1 MPASLIQSLIPH
13 LPRFAE
19 EDGDFYSIHRDELID
34 ALCQQHE
41 LDRSVSENT
50 VILIETLLNTLAVLD
65 VDYLKRGEWC
75 FVSFPAQ
82 LMALS
87 VLTAISDHNSRLF
100 APNFWNTQGI
110 SNDKK
115 DQQRDVLRTLETA
128 RVKHHTGQA
137 HPIRYCY
144 VAWSII
150 KLDHQVIFY
159 QREDTQKRYDK
170 SAGDY
175 GLIGGRANQNDVL
188 NADKVAVLKALQS
201 PHSALI
207 KDALPETL
215 KRELREEAGLLFD
228 THYTFRPWR
237 SLKPYQQV
245 QGTAPNHAFT
255 EYYLDIFQIELTLE
269 GYLYLLEKTKADE
282 RLEWFS
288 LDEMAKG
295 ETSDGKMAY
304 IKALFDDFGNDRT
317 ALKTAL
323 QELPDSFKSTYL
335 CQLPKYGLTLPIDH
349 YKPLIAGV
357 LGKEKPLDL
366 NLSEYQLKLL
376 LALAAHLR
384 GFEFEALAQTIKLHP
399 LGWLEVK
406 HDPDLQRELIQLVT
420 LLKNA
425 DVDFSIEAIR
435 DTFFL
440 LSITPEIVQFDE
452 SLFSFTVKQSDL
464 DSVATKIPVSIH
476 RDAFET
482 TIGWV
487 KRKTEVFKLTL
498 EFVSR
503 LRELAEKDWNAENE
517 YAVRIEDAY
526 KKGLHKEPKFCA
538 LGLRSLIRREDGMIK
553 IAVSF
558 QITKT
563 VGN

>member
-1 MPASLIQSLIPH
+1 MPVSFIQSLIPH

-19 EDGDFYSIHRDELID
+19 EDGDFYSIHRNELID
-34 ALCQQHE
+34 TLCQQHE
-41 LDRSVSENT
+41 LDRSLSENT
-50 VILIETLLNTLAVLD
+50 VTLIESLLNTLAVLEAEH
-65 VDYLKRGEWC
+65 LKRNEWC

-87 VLTAISDHNSRLF
+87 VLTALSDNNSRLF

-115 DQQRDVLRTLETA
+115 DQQRDVLRALETA
-128 RVKHHTGQA
+128 RVKHHNQDQA
-137 HPIRYCY
+137 QPIRYCY

-150 KLDHQVIFY
+150 KLDHQVLFY
-159 QREDTQKRYDK
+159 QREDTQKRFDK

-175 GLIGGRANQNDVL
+175 GLIGGRANQNDL
-188 NADKVAVLKALQS
+188 LSADKVEVLNALQS
-201 PHSALI
+201 PHSTLI

-215 KRELREEAGLLFD
+215 KRELREEAGLLFE
-228 THYTFRPWR
+228 THYTFKPWR

-269 GYLYLLEKTKADE
+269 GYLYLLEKTKGDE
-282 RLEWFS
+282 RLVWFS

-304 IKALFDDFGNDRT
+304 IKALFDDFDNDRA

-323 QELPDSFKSTYL
+323 QQLPDSFKSTYL

-349 YKPLIAGV
+349 HKPLIAGV

-366 NLSEYQLKLL
+366 NLSEYQLKLF

-384 GFEFEALAQTIKLHP
+384 GFEFEALPQTIKLHP
-399 LGWLEVK
+399 MGWLEIK
-406 HDPDLQRELIQLVT
+406 HDPGLQRELIQLVT
-420 LLKNA
+420 LLKQA
-425 DVDFSIEAIR
+425 TVDFSIENVR
-435 DTFFL
+435 DTFFR
-440 LSITPEIVQFDE
+440 LSITPEIVNFDE
-452 SLFSFTVKQSDL
+452 SLFSFVVKPSDL
-464 DSVATKIPVSIH
+464 DSIETKIPVSIH

-482 TIGWV
+482 AIGWV

-553 IAVSF
+553 VVVEVLS
-558 QITKT
+558 
-563 VGN
+563 

>member
-1 MPASLIQSLIPH
+1 MSTLLIQSLISH

-19 EDGDFYSIHRDELID
+19 EDGDFYSIHRNELID
-34 ALCQQHE
+34 TLCQQHE
-41 LDRSVSENT
+41 LDRSLSENT
-50 VILIETLLNTLAVLD
+50 VTLIESLLNTLAVLEAEH
-65 VDYLKRGEWC
+65 LKRNEWC

-87 VLTAISDHNSRLF
+87 VLTALSDNNSRLF

-115 DQQRDVLRTLETA
+115 DQQRDVLRALETA
-128 RVKHHTGQA
+128 RVKHHNQGQA
-137 HPIRYCY
+137 QPIRYCY

-150 KLDHQVIFY
+150 KLDHQVLFY
-159 QREDTQKRYDK
+159 QREDTQKRFDK

-188 NADKVAVLKALQS
+188 NADKVTELNALQS

-215 KRELREEAGLLFD
+215 KRELREEAGLLFE
-228 THYTFRPWR
+228 THYTFKPWR

-269 GYLYLLEKTKADE
+269 GYLYLLEKTKGDE
-282 RLEWFS
+282 RLVWFS

-295 ETSDGKMAY
+295 ETSDSKMAY
-304 IKALFDDFGNDRT
+304 IKALFDDFDNDRT

-323 QELPDSFKSTYL
+323 QQLPDSFKSAYL
-335 CQLPKYGLTLPIDH
+335 CQLPKYGLTIPIDH
-349 YKPLIAGV
+349 HKPLIAGV

-366 NLSEYQLKLL
+366 NLSDYQLKLL
-376 LALAAHLR
+376 LAIAAHLR

-399 LGWLEVK
+399 MGWLEVK
-406 HDPDLQRELIQLVT
+406 NDPGLQRELIQLAT
-420 LLKNA
+420 LLKQA
-425 DVDFSIEAIR
+425 TVDFSIENVR
-435 DTFFL
+435 DSFFR
-440 LSITPEIVQFDE
+440 LSITPEIVNFDE
-452 SLFSFTVKQSDL
+452 SLFSFVVKPSDL
-464 DSVATKIPVSIH
+464 DSIETKIPVSIH

-482 TIGWV
+482 AIGWV

-553 IAVSF
+553 VVVEFLS
-558 QITKT
+558 
-563 VGN
+563 

>member
-1 MPASLIQSLIPH
+1 MSTLLIQSLIPH

-19 EDGDFYSIHRDELID
+19 EDGDFFSIHRDELID
-34 ALCQQHE
+34 NLCQQHE
-41 LDRSVSENT
+41 LDLSFSENT
-50 VILIETLLNTLAVLD
+50 VVLIEALLNTIAVLD

-87 VLTAISDHNSRLF
+87 VLTALSDNDSQLF

-128 RVKHHTGQA
+128 RVKHHTCQA
-137 HPIRYCY
+137 QPIRYCY

-150 KLDHQVIFY
+150 KLDHQVLFY

-215 KRELREEAGLLFD
+215 KRELQEEAGLLFD
-228 THYTFRPWR
+228 THYTFKPWR
-237 SLKPYQQV
+237 TLKPYQQV

-255 EYYLDIFQIELTLE
+255 EYYLDIFQVELTLE
-269 GYLYLLEKTKADE
+269 GYLYLLEKTKGDE
-282 RLEWFS
+282 RLVWFS
-288 LDEMAKG
+288 LDEIAKG
-295 ETSDGKMAY
+295 ETADGKIAY
-304 IKALFDDFGNDRT
+304 IKALFDDFDNDRT

-323 QELPDSFKSTYL
+323 QQLPDSFKSAYL
-335 CQLPKYGLTLPIDH
+335 CQLPKYGLTLPVDH
-349 YKPLIAGV
+349 HKPLIAGV
-357 LGKEKPLDL
+357 LGKEKPL
-366 NLSEYQLKLL
+366 NLELSDYQLKLF
-376 LALAAHLR
+376 LALVAHLR
-384 GFEFEALAQTIKLHP
+384 GFEFDVLPQTIKLHL

-406 HDPDLQRELIQLVT
+406 NDPGLQRELIQLAA
-420 LLKNA
+420 LLKQA
-425 DVDFSIEAIR
+425 TVDFGIENIR
-435 DTFFL
+435 DTFFR
-440 LSITPEIVQFDE
+440 LSIIPEIVHIDE

-464 DSVATKIPVSIH
+464 DSIETKIPVRIH
-476 RDAFET
+476 RDTFET
-482 TIGWV
+482 AIGWV
-487 KRKTEVFKLTL
+487 KSKTEAFKLTL

-503 LRELAEKDWNAENE
+503 LRELAEKDWNADNE

-526 KKGLHKEPKFCA
+526 KKGLHKEPNFCA

-553 IAVSF
+553 VVVSYDR
-558 QITKT
+558 
-563 VGN
+563 V

>member
-1 MPASLIQSLIPH
+1 MSASFIQSLLPH

-41 LDRSVSENT
+41 LDRSLSENT
-50 VILIETLLNTLAVLD
+50 IILIESLLNTLAVLD
-65 VDYLKRGEWC
+65 AEHLKRSEWC

-87 VLTAISDHNSRLF
+87 VLTALSDHNSQLF

-115 DQQRDVLRTLETA
+115 EQQRDVLRALETA
-128 RVKHHTGQA
+128 RVKHHAGQA
-137 HPIRYCY
+137 QPIRSCY

-150 KLDHQVIFY
+150 KLDHQVLFY

-215 KRELREEAGLLFD
+215 KRELREEAGLLFE
-228 THYTFRPWR
+228 THYTFKPWR

-269 GYLYLLEKTKADE
+269 GYLYLLEKTKGDE
-282 RLEWFS
+282 RLVWFS
-288 LDEMAKG
+288 LDEIAKG
-295 ETSDGKMAY
+295 ETSDGKIAY
-304 IKALFDDFGNDRT
+304 IKALFDDFDNDT
-317 ALKTAL
+317 KALKTAL
-323 QELPDSFKSTYL
+323 QQLPDSFKSAYL

-349 YKPLIAGV
+349 HKPLIAGV

-366 NLSEYQLKLL
+366 ELSDYQLKLL

-384 GFEFEALAQTIKLHP
+384 CFKFEKLPQTIKLHP
-399 LGWLEVK
+399 FGWLEVK
-406 HDPDLQRELIQLVT
+406 QDLDLQKELIQLAT
-420 LLKNA
+420 LLKKI
-425 DVDFSIEAIR
+425 DVDFSIENVR
-435 DTFFL
+435 DTFFR
-440 LSITPEIVQFDE
+440 LSISPEIVHFDE
-452 SLFSFTVKQSDL
+452 GLFSFTVKQSDL
-464 DSVATKIPVSIH
+464 DRVETKIPVKIH
-476 RDAFET
+476 RNTFET
-482 TIGWV
+482 AIGWV
-487 KRKTEVFKLTL
+487 EDKIEEFKLTL
-498 EFVSR
+498 ELVSR
-503 LRELAEKDWNAENE
+503 LKELVRQEWNAENE
-517 YAVRIEDAY
+517 YAIRIEDAY

-553 IAVSF
+553 VMVSF
-558 QITKT
+558 KLTKT
-563 VGN
+563 VGD

>member
-1 MPASLIQSLIPH
+1 MSTLLIQSLISH

-19 EDGDFYSIHRDELID
+19 EDGDFYSIHRNELID
-34 ALCQQHE
+34 TLCQQHE
-41 LDRSVSENT
+41 LDRSLSENT
-50 VILIETLLNTLAVLD
+50 VTLIESLLNTLAVLEAEH
-65 VDYLKRGEWC
+65 LKRNEWC

-87 VLTAISDHNSRLF
+87 VLTALSDNNSRLF

-115 DQQRDVLRTLETA
+115 DQQRDVLRALETA
-128 RVKHHTGQA
+128 RVKHHNQGQA
-137 HPIRYCY
+137 QPIRYCY

-150 KLDHQVIFY
+150 KLDHQVLFY
-159 QREDTQKRYDK
+159 QREDTQKRFDK

-188 NADKVAVLKALQS
+188 NADKVTELNALQS

-215 KRELREEAGLLFD
+215 KRELREEAGLLFE
-228 THYTFRPWR
+228 THYTFKPWR

-269 GYLYLLEKTKADE
+269 GYLYLLEKTKGDE
-282 RLEWFS
+282 RLVWFS

-295 ETSDGKMAY
+295 ETSDSKMAY
-304 IKALFDDFGNDRT
+304 IKALFDDFDNDRT

-323 QELPDSFKSTYL
+323 QQLPDSFKSAYL
-335 CQLPKYGLTLPIDH
+335 CQLPKYGLTIPIDH
-349 YKPLIAGV
+349 HKPLIAGV

-366 NLSEYQLKLL
+366 NLSDYQLKLL
-376 LALAAHLR
+376 LAIAAHLR

-399 LGWLEVK
+399 MGWLEVK
-406 HDPDLQRELIQLVT
+406 NDPGLQRELIQLAT
-420 LLKNA
+420 LLKQA
-425 DVDFSIEAIR
+425 TVDFSIENVR
-435 DTFFL
+435 DSFFR
-440 LSITPEIVQFDE
+440 LSITPEIVNFDE
-452 SLFSFTVKQSDL
+452 SLFSFVVKPSDL
-464 DSVATKIPVSIH
+464 DSIETKIPVSIH

-482 TIGWV
+482 AIGWV

-553 IAVSF
+553 VVVEVLS
-558 QITKT
+558 
-563 VGN
+563 

>member
-19 EDGDFYSIHRDELID
+19 EDGDFYSIHRDELVD
-34 ALCQQHE
+34 TLCQQHK

-50 VILIETLLNTLAVLD
+50 VTLIESLLNTLAVLNAEH
-65 VDYLKRGEWC
+65 LKRNEWC

-87 VLTAISDHNSRLF
+87 DLTALSDNNSRLF

-115 DQQRDVLRTLETA
+115 DQQRDVLRALETA
-128 RVKHHTGQA
+128 RVKHHNQGQA
-137 HPIRYCY
+137 QPIRYCY

-150 KLDHQVIFY
+150 KLDHQVLFY
-159 QREDTQKRYDK
+159 QREDTQKRFDK

-175 GLIGGRANQNDVL
+175 GLMGGRANQNDVL
-188 NADKVAVLKALQS
+188 NADKVAVLKVLQS

-228 THYTFRPWR
+228 THYTFKPWR

-269 GYLYLLEKTKADE
+269 GYLYLLEKTKGDE
-282 RLEWFS
+282 RLVWFS

-295 ETSDGKMAY
+295 ETSDSKMAY
-304 IKALFDDFGNDRT
+304 IKALFDDFDNDRT

-323 QELPDSFKSTYL
+323 QQLPDSFKSAYL
-335 CQLPKYGLTLPIDH
+335 CQLPKYGLTIPIDH
-349 YKPLIAGV
+349 HKPLIAGV

-366 NLSEYQLKLL
+366 NLSDYQLKLL
-376 LALAAHLR
+376 LAIAAHLR

-399 LGWLEVK
+399 LGWLEIK
-406 HDPDLQRELIQLVT
+406 HDPHLQRELIQLAA
-420 LLKNA
+420 LLKKA
-425 DVDFSIEAIR
+425 DADFSIENIR
-435 DTFFL
+435 DTFFR
-440 LSITPEIVQFDE
+440 LSIIPEIVNLDE
-452 SLFSFTVKQSDL
+452 SLFSFVVKPSDL
-464 DSVATKIPVSIH
+464 DSIETKIPVSIR

-482 TIGWV
+482 AIGWV

-553 IAVSF
+553 VVVEVLS
-558 QITKT
+558 
-563 VGN
+563 

>member
-1 MPASLIQSLIPH
+1 MSTSLIQSLIPL

-19 EDGDFYSIHRDELID
+19 EDGDFYSILRDELIETV
-34 ALCQQHE
+34 CQQHE
-41 LDRSVSENT
+41 QDRSLSENT
-50 VILIETLLNTLAVLD
+50 IILIEALLNTLAVLD

-87 VLTAISDHNSRLF
+87 VLTALSDNDSQLF

-115 DQQRDVLRTLETA
+115 DQQRDVLRALETA
-128 RVKHHTGQA
+128 RVKHHNQGQA
-137 HPIRYCY
+137 QPIRYCY

-150 KLDHQVIFY
+150 KLDHQVLFY

-188 NADKVAVLKALQS
+188 NADKVEALKALQS

-228 THYTFRPWR
+228 THYTFKPWR
-237 SLKPYQQV
+237 TLKPYQQV

-255 EYYLDIFQIELTLE
+255 EYYLDIFQVELTLE
-269 GYLYLLEKTKADE
+269 GYLYLLEKTKGDE
-282 RLEWFS
+282 RLVWFS
-288 LDEMAKG
+288 LDEIAKG
-295 ETSDGKMAY
+295 ETADGKIAY
-304 IKALFDDFGNDRT
+304 IKALFDDFDNDRT

-323 QELPDSFKSTYL
+323 QQLPDSFKSAYL

-349 YKPLIAGV
+349 HKPLIAGV
-357 LGKEKPLDL
+357 LGKEKPL
-366 NLSEYQLKLL
+366 NLELSDYQLKLL

-384 GFEFEALAQTIKLHP
+384 GFEFDVLPQTIKLHP

-406 HDPDLQRELIQLVT
+406 NDPSLQRELIQLAA

-425 DVDFSIEAIR
+425 DVDFGIENIR
-435 DTFFL
+435 DSFFR
-440 LSITPEIVQFDE
+440 LSITPEIVHFDE
-452 SLFSFTVKQSDL
+452 SLFSFVVKQSDL
-464 DSVATKIPVSIH
+464 DSIETKIPVSIH
-476 RDAFET
+476 RDVFET
-482 TIGWV
+482 AIGWV
-487 KRKTEVFKLTL
+487 KSKTEAFKLTL

-503 LRELAEKDWNAENE
+503 LRELAEKDWNADNE

-553 IAVSF
+553 VVVEFLS
-558 QITKT
+558 
-563 VGN
+563 

>member
-1 MPASLIQSLIPH
+1 MFASLIQSLIPH

-34 ALCQQHE
+34 ILCQQHE

-50 VILIETLLNTLAVLD
+50 VTLIEALLNTLAVLD

-87 VLTAISDHNSRLF
+87 VLTALSDNDSQLF

-115 DQQRDVLRTLETA
+115 DQQRDVLRALETA

-137 HPIRYCY
+137 QLIRYCY

-150 KLDHQVIFY
+150 KLDHQVLFY
-159 QREDTQKRYDK
+159 QREDTQKRFDK
-170 SAGDY
+170 SAGDF

-188 NADKVAVLKALQS
+188 NADKVAVLNALQS

-228 THYTFRPWR
+228 THYTFKPWR

-269 GYLYLLEKTKADE
+269 GYLYLLEKTKGDE
-282 RLEWFS
+282 RLVWFS
-288 LDEMAKG
+288 LDEIAKG

-304 IKALFDDFGNDRT
+304 IKALFDDFDNDRT

-323 QELPDSFKSTYL
+323 QQLPDSFKSAYL
-335 CQLPKYGLTLPIDH
+335 CQLPKYGLTLPVDH
-349 YKPLIAGV
+349 HKPLIAGV

-366 NLSEYQLKLL
+366 ELSDYQLKLL
-376 LALAAHLR
+376 LALAVHLR
-384 GFEFEALAQTIKLHP
+384 GFEFDALPQTIKLHP
-399 LGWLEVK
+399 LGWLEIK
-406 HDPDLQRELIQLVT
+406 HDPHLQRELIQLAS
-420 LLKNA
+420 LLKQA
-425 DVDFSIEAIR
+425 TVDFTIENVR
-435 DTFFL
+435 DSFFR
-440 LSITPEIVQFDE
+440 LSITPEIVNFDE
-452 SLFSFTVKQSDL
+452 SLFSFTVKRSDL
-464 DSVATKIPVSIH
+464 DSIETKIPVSIH
-476 RDAFET
+476 RDTFET
-482 TIGWV
+482 AIGWV
-487 KRKTEVFKLTL
+487 KSKTEAFKLTL

-503 LRELAEKDWNAENE
+503 LRELAEKDWNADNE

-553 IAVSF
+553 VVVEILS
-558 QITKT
+558 
-563 VGN
+563 

>member
-1 MPASLIQSLIPH
+1 MSTLLIQSLISH

-19 EDGDFYSIHRDELID
+19 EDGDFYSIHRNELID
-34 ALCQQHE
+34 TLCQQHE
-41 LDRSVSENT
+41 LDRSLSENT
-50 VILIETLLNTLAVLD
+50 VTLIESLLNTLAVLEAEH
-65 VDYLKRGEWC
+65 LKRNEWC

-87 VLTAISDHNSRLF
+87 VLTALSDNNSRLF

-115 DQQRDVLRTLETA
+115 DQQRDVLRALETA
-128 RVKHHTGQA
+128 RVKHHNQGQA
-137 HPIRYCY
+137 QPIRYCY

-150 KLDHQVIFY
+150 KLDHQVLFY
-159 QREDTQKRYDK
+159 QREDTQKRFDK

-175 GLIGGRANQNDVL
+175 GLMGGRANQNDVL
-188 NADKVAVLKALQS
+188 NADKVAVLKVLQS

-228 THYTFRPWR
+228 THYTFKPWR

-269 GYLYLLEKTKADE
+269 GYLYLLEKTKGDE
-282 RLEWFS
+282 RLVWFS
-288 LDEMAKG
+288 LDEIAKG
-295 ETSDGKMAY
+295 ETADGKLAY
-304 IKALFDDFGNDRT
+304 IKALFDDFDNDRA

-323 QELPDSFKSTYL
+323 QQLPDSFKSAYL
-335 CQLPKYGLTLPIDH
+335 CQLPKYGLTIPIDH
-349 YKPLIAGV
+349 HKPLIAGV

-366 NLSEYQLKLL
+366 NLSDYQLKLL
-376 LALAAHLR
+376 LAIAAHLR

-399 LGWLEVK
+399 MGWLEIK
-406 HDPDLQRELIQLVT
+406 HDPGLQRELIQLVT
-420 LLKNA
+420 LLKQA
-425 DVDFSIEAIR
+425 TVDFSIENVR
-435 DTFFL
+435 DSFFR
-440 LSITPEIVQFDE
+440 LSITPEIVNFDE
-452 SLFSFTVKQSDL
+452 SLFSFVVKPSDL
-464 DSVATKIPVSIH
+464 DSIETKIPVSIR

-482 TIGWV
+482 AIGWV

-553 IAVSF
+553 VVVEVLS
-558 QITKT
+558 
-563 VGN
+563 

>member
-1 MPASLIQSLIPH
+1 MSTLLIQSLISH

-19 EDGDFYSIHRDELID
+19 EDGDFYSIHRNELID
-34 ALCQQHE
+34 TLCQQHE
-41 LDRSVSENT
+41 LDRSLSENT
-50 VILIETLLNTLAVLD
+50 VTLIESLLNTLAVLEAEH
-65 VDYLKRGEWC
+65 LKRNEWC

-87 VLTAISDHNSRLF
+87 VLTALSDNNSRLF

-115 DQQRDVLRTLETA
+115 DQQRDVLRALETA
-128 RVKHHTGQA
+128 RVKHHNQGQA
-137 HPIRYCY
+137 QPIRYCY

-150 KLDHQVIFY
+150 KLDHQVLFY
-159 QREDTQKRYDK
+159 QREDTQKRFDK

-175 GLIGGRANQNDVL
+175 GLMGGRANQNDVL
-188 NADKVAVLKALQS
+188 NADKVAVLKVLQS

-228 THYTFRPWR
+228 THYTFKPWR

-269 GYLYLLEKTKADE
+269 GYLYLLEKTKGDE
-282 RLEWFS
+282 RLVWFS

-295 ETSDGKMAY
+295 ETSDSKMAY
-304 IKALFDDFGNDRT
+304 IKALFDDFDNDRT

-323 QELPDSFKSTYL
+323 QQLPDSFKSAYL
-335 CQLPKYGLTLPIDH
+335 CQLPKYGLTIPIDH
-349 YKPLIAGV
+349 HKPLIAGV

-366 NLSEYQLKLL
+366 NLSDYQLKLL
-376 LALAAHLR
+376 LAIAAHLR

-399 LGWLEVK
+399 LGWLEIK
-406 HDPDLQRELIQLVT
+406 HDPHLQRELIQLAA
-420 LLKNA
+420 LLKKA
-425 DVDFSIEAIR
+425 DADFSIENIR
-435 DTFFL
+435 DTFFR
-440 LSITPEIVQFDE
+440 LSIIPEIVNLDE
-452 SLFSFTVKQSDL
+452 SLFSFVVKPSDL
-464 DSVATKIPVSIH
+464 DSIETKIPVSIR

-482 TIGWV
+482 AIGWV

-553 IAVSF
+553 VVVEVLS
-558 QITKT
+558 
-563 VGN
+563 

>member
-1 MPASLIQSLIPH
+1 MPVSFIQSLIPH

-19 EDGDFYSIHRDELID
+19 EDGDFYSIHRNELID
-34 ALCQQHE
+34 TLCQQHE
-41 LDRSVSENT
+41 LDRSLSENT
-50 VILIETLLNTLAVLD
+50 VTLIESLLNTLAVLEAEH
-65 VDYLKRGEWC
+65 LKRNEWC

-87 VLTAISDHNSRLF
+87 VLTALSDNNSRLF

-115 DQQRDVLRTLETA
+115 DQQRDVLRALETA
-128 RVKHHTGQA
+128 RVKHHNQDQA
-137 HPIRYCY
+137 QPIRYCY

-150 KLDHQVIFY
+150 KLDHQVLFY
-159 QREDTQKRYDK
+159 QREDTQKRFDK

-175 GLIGGRANQNDVL
+175 GLIGGRANQNDL
-188 NADKVAVLKALQS
+188 LSADKVEVLNALQS
-201 PHSALI
+201 PHSTLI

-215 KRELREEAGLLFD
+215 KRELREEAGLLFE
-228 THYTFRPWR
+228 THYTFKPWR

-269 GYLYLLEKTKADE
+269 GYLYLLEKTKGDE
-282 RLEWFS
+282 RLVWFS

-304 IKALFDDFGNDRT
+304 IKALFDDFDNDRA

-323 QELPDSFKSTYL
+323 QQLPDSFKSTYL

-349 YKPLIAGV
+349 HKPLIAGV

-366 NLSEYQLKLL
+366 ELSDYQLKLL
-376 LALAAHLR
+376 LAIAGHLR
-384 GFEFEALAQTIKLHP
+384 GFEFEALPQTIKLHP
-399 LGWLEVK
+399 MGWLEIK
-406 HDPDLQRELIQLVT
+406 HDPGLQRELIQLVT
-420 LLKNA
+420 LLKQA
-425 DVDFSIEAIR
+425 TVDFSIENVR
-435 DTFFL
+435 DTFFR
-440 LSITPEIVQFDE
+440 LSITPEIVNFDE
-452 SLFSFTVKQSDL
+452 SLFSFVVKPSDL
-464 DSVATKIPVSIH
+464 DSIETKIPVSIH

-482 TIGWV
+482 AIGWV

-553 IAVSF
+553 VVVEVLS
-558 QITKT
+558 
-563 VGN
+563 

>member
-1 MPASLIQSLIPH
+1 MSTLLIQSLISH

-19 EDGDFYSIHRDELID
+19 EDGDFYSIHRNELID
-34 ALCQQHE
+34 TLCQQHE
-41 LDRSVSENT
+41 LDRSLSENT
-50 VILIETLLNTLAVLD
+50 VTLIESLLNTLAVLEAEH
-65 VDYLKRGEWC
+65 LKRNEWC

-87 VLTAISDHNSRLF
+87 VLTALSDNNSRLF

-115 DQQRDVLRTLETA
+115 DQQRDVLRALETA
-128 RVKHHTGQA
+128 RVKHHNQGQA
-137 HPIRYCY
+137 QPIRYCY

-150 KLDHQVIFY
+150 KLDHQVLFY
-159 QREDTQKRYDK
+159 QREDTQKRFDK

-188 NADKVAVLKALQS
+188 NADKVTELNALQS

-215 KRELREEAGLLFD
+215 KRELREEAGLLFE
-228 THYTFRPWR
+228 THYTFKPWR

-269 GYLYLLEKTKADE
+269 GYLYLLEKTKGDE
-282 RLEWFS
+282 RLVWFS

-295 ETSDGKMAY
+295 ETSDSKMAY
-304 IKALFDDFGNDRT
+304 IKALFDDFDNDRT

-323 QELPDSFKSTYL
+323 QQLPDSFKSAYL
-335 CQLPKYGLTLPIDH
+335 CQLPKYGLTIPIDH
-349 YKPLIAGV
+349 HKPLIAGV

-366 NLSEYQLKLL
+366 NLSDYQLKLL
-376 LALAAHLR
+376 LAIAAHLR

-399 LGWLEVK
+399 LGWLEIK
-406 HDPDLQRELIQLVT
+406 HDPHLQRELIQLAA
-420 LLKNA
+420 LLKKA
-425 DVDFSIEAIR
+425 DADFSIENIR
-435 DTFFL
+435 DTFFR
-440 LSITPEIVQFDE
+440 LSIIPEIVNLDE
-452 SLFSFTVKQSDL
+452 SLFSFVVKPSDL
-464 DSVATKIPVSIH
+464 DSIETKIPVSIR

-482 TIGWV
+482 AIGWV

-553 IAVSF
+553 VVVEVLS
-558 QITKT
+558 
-563 VGN
+563 

>member
-19 EDGDFYSIHRDELID
+19 EDGDFYSIHRDELVD
-34 ALCQQHE
+34 TLCQQHK

-50 VILIETLLNTLAVLD
+50 VTLIESLLNTLAVLNAEH
-65 VDYLKRGEWC
+65 LKRNEWC

-115 DQQRDVLRTLETA
+115 DQQRDVLRALETA
-128 RVKHHTGQA
+128 RVKHHNQGQA
-137 HPIRYCY
+137 QPIRYCY

-150 KLDHQVIFY
+150 KLDHQVLFY
-159 QREDTQKRYDK
+159 QREDTQKRFDK

-188 NADKVAVLKALQS
+188 NADKVTELNALQS

-215 KRELREEAGLLFD
+215 KRELREEAGLLFE
-228 THYTFRPWR
+228 THYTFKPWR

-269 GYLYLLEKTKADE
+269 GYLYLLEKTKGDE
-282 RLEWFS
+282 RLVWFS

-304 IKALFDDFGNDRT
+304 IKALFDDFDNDRA

-323 QELPDSFKSTYL
+323 QQLPDSFKSAYL

-349 YKPLIAGV
+349 HKPLIAGV

-366 NLSEYQLKLL
+366 ELSEYQLKLL

-384 GFEFEALAQTIKLHP
+384 GFKFDALPQTIKLHP
-399 LGWLEVK
+399 LGWLGIK
-406 HDPDLQRELIQLVT
+406 HDPVLQEELIQLAA
-420 LLKNA
+420 LLKKA
-425 DVDFSIEAIR
+425 DADFSIENIR
-435 DTFFL
+435 DTFFR
-440 LSITPEIVQFDE
+440 LSIIPEIVNLDE
-452 SLFSFTVKQSDL
+452 SLFSFVVKPSDL
-464 DSVATKIPVSIH
+464 DSIETKIPVSIR

-482 TIGWV
+482 AIGWV

-553 IAVSF
+553 VVVEVLS
-558 QITKT
+558 
-563 VGN
+563 

>member
-34 ALCQQHE
+34 ILCQQHE

-50 VILIETLLNTLAVLD
+50 VNLIESLLNTLAVLEA
-65 VDYLKRGEWC
+65 DYLKRNEWC

-87 VLTAISDHNSRLF
+87 VLTVLSDHNSQLF
-100 APNFWNTQGI
+100 APSFWNTQGI

-115 DQQRDVLRTLETA
+115 DQQRDVLRAFETA
-128 RVKHHTGQA
+128 RVKHHNQDQA
-137 HPIRYCY
+137 QPIRYCY

-150 KLDHQVIFY
+150 KLDHQVLFY
-159 QREDTQKRYDK
+159 QREDTQKRFDK

-175 GLIGGRANQNDVL
+175 GLIGGRANQNDL
-188 NADKVAVLKALQS
+188 LSADKVEVLNALQS
-201 PHSALI
+201 PHSTLI

-215 KRELREEAGLLFD
+215 KRELREEAGLLFE
-228 THYTFRPWR
+228 THYTFKPWR

-269 GYLYLLEKTKADE
+269 GYLYLLEKTKGDE
-282 RLEWFS
+282 RLVWFS

-304 IKALFDDFGNDRT
+304 IKALFDDFDNDRA

-323 QELPDSFKSTYL
+323 QQLPDSFKSTYL

-349 YKPLIAGV
+349 HKPLIAGV

-366 NLSEYQLKLL
+366 NLSEYQLKLF

-384 GFEFEALAQTIKLHP
+384 GFEFEALPQAIKLHP
-399 LGWLEVK
+399 LGWLEIK
-406 HDPDLQRELIQLVT
+406 HDPHLQRELIQLAA
-420 LLKNA
+420 LLKKA
-425 DVDFSIEAIR
+425 DADFSIENIR
-435 DTFFL
+435 DTFFR
-440 LSITPEIVQFDE
+440 LSIIPEIVNLDE
-452 SLFSFTVKQSDL
+452 SLFSFVVKPSDL
-464 DSVATKIPVSIH
+464 DSIETKIPVSIH

-482 TIGWV
+482 AIGWV

-553 IAVSF
+553 VVVEVLS
-558 QITKT
+558 
-563 VGN
+563 

>member
-1 MPASLIQSLIPH
+1 MSALLIQSLIPH

-34 ALCQQHE
+34 ALCHQHE
-41 LDRSVSENT
+41 QERSVCENT
-50 VILIETLLNTLAVLD
+50 ITLIESLLNTLAVLNAEH
-65 VDYLKRGEWC
+65 LKRNEWC

-87 VLTAISDHNSRLF
+87 VLTALSDHNSQLF
-100 APNFWNTQGI
+100 ASNFWNTQGI

-115 DQQRDVLRTLETA
+115 DQQRDVLRALETA
-128 RVKHHTGQA
+128 RVEHHTQGQA
-137 HPIRYCY
+137 QPIRYCY

-150 KLDHQVIFY
+150 KLDHQVLFY
-159 QREDTQKRYDK
+159 QREDTQKRFDK

-175 GLIGGRANQNDVL
+175 GLMGGRANQNDVL

-228 THYTFRPWR
+228 THYTFKPWR

-269 GYLYLLEKTKADE
+269 GYLYLLEKTKGDE
-282 RLEWFS
+282 RLVWFS

-295 ETSDGKMAY
+295 EAADGKMAY
-304 IKALFDDFGNDRT
+304 IKALFDDFDNDRT

-323 QELPDSFKSTYL
+323 QQLPDSFKSAYL
-335 CQLPKYGLTLPIDH
+335 CQLPKYGLKLPIDH
-349 YKPLIAGV
+349 HKPLIAGV
-357 LGKEKPLDL
+357 LGKEKPL
-366 NLSEYQLKLL
+366 NLELSDYQLKLL

-384 GFEFEALAQTIKLHP
+384 GFGFDELPQTIKLHP
-399 LGWLEVK
+399 FGWLEVNY
-406 HDPDLQRELIQLVT
+406 DSGLQRELIQLAS
-420 LLKNA
+420 LLKQA
-425 DVDFSIEAIR
+425 TVDFSIENVR
-435 DTFFL
+435 DSFFR
-440 LSITPEIVQFDE
+440 LSITPEIVNFDE
-452 SLFSFTVKQSDL
+452 SLFSFVVKQSDL
-464 DSVATKIPVSIH
+464 DRVETKIPVSIH

-482 TIGWV
+482 VIGWV
-487 KRKTEVFKLTL
+487 KGNTEEFKLTL

-503 LRELAEKDWNAENE
+503 LNELAKKGWNAENE
-517 YAVRIEDAY
+517 QAVRIEDTY

-538 LGLRSLIRREDGMIK
+538 LGLRGLIRREDGMIK
-553 IAVSF
+553 VVVSSCR
-558 QITKT
+558 
-563 VGN
+563 V

>member
-1 MPASLIQSLIPH
+1 MFASLIQSLIPH

-19 EDGDFYSIHRDELID
+19 EDGDFYSIHRDELIET
-34 ALCQQHE
+34 LCQQHE

-50 VILIETLLNTLAVLD
+50 VTLIEALLNTLAVLD

-87 VLTAISDHNSRLF
+87 VLTALSDNDSQLF
-100 APNFWNTQGI
+100 APNFWNNQGI

-115 DQQRDVLRTLETA
+115 DQQRDVLRALETA

-137 HPIRYCY
+137 QPIRYCY

-150 KLDHQVIFY
+150 KLDHQVLFY
-159 QREDTQKRYDK
+159 QREDTQKRFDK

-188 NADKVAVLKALQS
+188 NADEVEALKALQS

-215 KRELREEAGLLFD
+215 KRELREEAGLLFE
-228 THYTFRPWR
+228 THYRFKPWR

-255 EYYLDIFQIELTLE
+255 EYYLGIFQIELTLE
-269 GYLYLLEKTKADE
+269 GYLYLLEKTKGDE
-282 RLEWFS
+282 RLVWFS
-288 LDEMAKG
+288 LDEIAKG
-295 ETSDGKMAY
+295 ETADGKIAY
-304 IKALFDDFGNDRT
+304 IKALFDDFDNDRT

-323 QELPDSFKSTYL
+323 QQLPDSFKSAYL
-335 CQLPKYGLTLPIDH
+335 CQLPKYGLTLPVDH
-349 YKPLIAGV
+349 HKPLIAGV
-357 LGKEKPLDL
+357 LGKEKPL
-366 NLSEYQLKLL
+366 NLELSDYQLKLF

-384 GFEFEALAQTIKLHP
+384 GFEFEALPQTIKLHP
-399 LGWLEVK
+399 MGWLEVK
-406 HDPDLQRELIQLVT
+406 NDPGLQRELIQLAT
-420 LLKNA
+420 LLKQA
-425 DVDFSIEAIR
+425 TVDFSIENIR
-435 DTFFL
+435 DIFFR
-440 LSITPEIVQFDE
+440 LSIIPEIVHFDE

-464 DSVATKIPVSIH
+464 DSIETKIPVRIH
-476 RDAFET
+476 RDTFET
-482 TIGWV
+482 AIGWV
-487 KRKTEVFKLTL
+487 KSKTEAFKLTL

-503 LRELAEKDWNAENE
+503 LRELAEKDWNADNE

-553 IAVSF
+553 VVVSYDR
-558 QITKT
+558 
-563 VGN
+563 V

>member
-1 MPASLIQSLIPH
+1 
-13 LPRFAE
+13 
-19 EDGDFYSIHRDELID
+19 
-34 ALCQQHE
+34 
-41 LDRSVSENT
+41 
-50 VILIETLLNTLAVLD
+50 LLNTLAVLNAEH
-65 VDYLKRGEWC
+65 LKRNEWC

-115 DQQRDVLRTLETA
+115 DQQRDVLHTIETA
-128 RVKHHTGQA
+128 RVKNHAYYQA
-137 HPIRYCY
+137 QPIRYCY
-144 VAWSII
+144 VAWSVI
-150 KLDHQVIFY
+150 KLDHKVLLY
-159 QREDTQKRYDK
+159 QREDTQKRFDK

-207 KDALPETL
+207 KEALPETL

-228 THYTFRPWR
+228 THYTFKPWR

-269 GYLYLLEKTKADE
+269 GYLYLLEKTKHDE
-282 RLEWFS
+282 RLVWFS

-295 ETSDGKMAY
+295 EAADGKMAY
-304 IKALFDDFGNDRT
+304 IKALFDDFDNDRT

-323 QELPDSFKSTYL
+323 QQLPDSFKSAYL

-349 YKPLIAGV
+349 HKPLIAGV

-366 NLSEYQLKLL
+366 ELSDYQLKLV

-384 GFEFEALAQTIKLHP
+384 GFEFESLTQTIKMHP

-406 HDPDLQRELIQLVT
+406 NDPGLQRELIQLAA
-420 LLKNA
+420 LIKKA
-425 DVDFSIEAIR
+425 DVDFSIEAIQ
-435 DTFFL
+435 DTFFR
-440 LSITPEIVQFDE
+440 LSITPEIVHFDE
-452 SLFSFTVKQSDL
+452 SLFSFAVKQSDL
-464 DSVATKIPVSIH
+464 DSVETKIPVSIH
-476 RDAFET
+476 RVAFET
-482 TIGWV
+482 VMGRV
-487 KRKTEVFKLTL
+487 KGKTEAFKLTL

-503 LRELAEKDWNAENE
+503 LNELAKKDWNAENE
-517 YAVRIEDAY
+517 HAVRIEDAY
-526 KKGLHKEPKFCA
+526 KKGLHKESKFCA

-553 IAVSF
+553 VVCPLLSS
-558 QITKT
+558 
-563 VGN
+563 

>member
-1 MPASLIQSLIPH
+1 MSTLLIQSLISH

-19 EDGDFYSIHRDELID
+19 EDGDFYSIHRNELID
-34 ALCQQHE
+34 TLCQQHE
-41 LDRSVSENT
+41 LDRSLSENT
-50 VILIETLLNTLAVLD
+50 VTLIESLLNTLAVLEAEH
-65 VDYLKRGEWC
+65 LKRNEWC

-87 VLTAISDHNSRLF
+87 VLTALSDNNSRLF

-115 DQQRDVLRTLETA
+115 DQQRDVLRALETA
-128 RVKHHTGQA
+128 RVKHHNQDQA
-137 HPIRYCY
+137 QPIRYCY

-150 KLDHQVIFY
+150 KLDHQVLFY
-159 QREDTQKRYDK
+159 QREDTQKRFDK

-188 NADKVAVLKALQS
+188 NADKVTELNALQS

-215 KRELREEAGLLFD
+215 KRELREEAGLLFE
-228 THYTFRPWR
+228 THYTFKPWR

-269 GYLYLLEKTKADE
+269 GYLYLLEKTKGDE
-282 RLEWFS
+282 RLVWFS

-317 ALKTAL
+317 ALKAAL
-323 QELPDSFKSTYL
+323 QQLPDSFKSTYL

-349 YKPLIAGV
+349 HKPLIAGV

-366 NLSEYQLKLL
+366 NLSDYQLKLL
-376 LALAAHLR
+376 LAIAAHLR

-399 LGWLEVK
+399 LGWLEIK
-406 HDPDLQRELIQLVT
+406 HDPHLQRELIQLAA
-420 LLKNA
+420 LLKKA
-425 DVDFSIEAIR
+425 DADFSIENIR
-435 DTFFL
+435 DTFFR
-440 LSITPEIVQFDE
+440 LSIIPEIVNLDE
-452 SLFSFTVKQSDL
+452 SLFSFVVKPSDL
-464 DSVATKIPVSIH
+464 DSIETKIPVSIH

-482 TIGWV
+482 AIGWV

-553 IAVSF
+553 VVVEVLS
-558 QITKT
+558 
-563 VGN
+563 

>member
-1 MPASLIQSLIPH
+1 MFASLIQSLIPH

-19 EDGDFYSIHRDELID
+19 EDGDFYSILRDELID
-34 ALCQQHE
+34 ILCQQHE

-50 VILIETLLNTLAVLD
+50 VTLIEALLNTLAVLD
-65 VDYLKRGEWC
+65 AEYLKRGEWC

-87 VLTAISDHNSRLF
+87 VLTALSDNDSQLF

-128 RVKHHTGQA
+128 RVKHHNQGQA
-137 HPIRYCY
+137 QPIRYCY

-150 KLDHQVIFY
+150 KLDHQVLFY

-175 GLIGGRANQNDVL
+175 GLIGGRANQHDVL
-188 NADKVAVLKALQS
+188 NADKVAVLNALQS

-215 KRELREEAGLLFD
+215 KRELREEAGLLFE
-228 THYTFRPWR
+228 THYTFKPWR

-269 GYLYLLEKTKADE
+269 GYLYLLEKTKHDE
-282 RLEWFS
+282 RLVWFS
-288 LDEMAKG
+288 LDEIAEGK
-295 ETSDGKMAY
+295 TADGKMAY
-304 IKALFDDFGNDRT
+304 IKALFDDFDNDRT

-323 QELPDSFKSTYL
+323 QQLPDSFKSAYL

-349 YKPLIAGV
+349 HKPLIAGV
-357 LGKEKPLDL
+357 LGKEKPL
-366 NLSEYQLKLL
+366 NLELSDYQLKLL

-384 GFEFEALAQTIKLHP
+384 GFEFDVLPQTIKLHP

-406 HDPDLQRELIQLVT
+406 NDPGLQRELIQLAT
-420 LLKNA
+420 LLKQA
-425 DVDFSIEAIR
+425 TVDFSIENIR
-435 DTFFL
+435 DTFFR
-440 LSITPEIVQFDE
+440 LSIIPEIVHFDE

-464 DSVATKIPVSIH
+464 DSIETKIPVSIH

-482 TIGWV
+482 AIGWV
-487 KRKTEVFKLTL
+487 KSKTEAFKLTL

-503 LRELAEKDWNAENE
+503 LRELAEKDWNADNE

-526 KKGLHKEPKFCA
+526 KKGLHKEPNFCA

-553 IAVSF
+553 VVVSYDR
-558 QITKT
+558 
-563 VGN
+563 V

>member
-1 MPASLIQSLIPH
+1 MSTLLIQSLISH

-19 EDGDFYSIHRDELID
+19 EDGDFYSIHRNELID
-34 ALCQQHE
+34 TLCQQHE
-41 LDRSVSENT
+41 LDRSLSENT
-50 VILIETLLNTLAVLD
+50 VTLIESLLNTLAVLEAEH
-65 VDYLKRGEWC
+65 LKRNEWC

-87 VLTAISDHNSRLF
+87 VLTALSDNNSRLF

-115 DQQRDVLRTLETA
+115 DQQRDVLRALETA
-128 RVKHHTGQA
+128 RVKHHNQGQA
-137 HPIRYCY
+137 QPIRYCY

-150 KLDHQVIFY
+150 KLDHQVLFY
-159 QREDTQKRYDK
+159 QREDTQKRFDK

-188 NADKVAVLKALQS
+188 NADKVTELNALQS

-215 KRELREEAGLLFD
+215 KRELREEAGLLFE
-228 THYTFRPWR
+228 THYTFKPWR

-269 GYLYLLEKTKADE
+269 GYLYLLEKTKGDE
-282 RLEWFS
+282 RLVWFS

-304 IKALFDDFGNDRT
+304 IKALFDDFDNDRA

-323 QELPDSFKSTYL
+323 QQLPDSFKSTYL

-349 YKPLIAGV
+349 HKPLIAGV

-366 NLSEYQLKLL
+366 NLSDYQLKLL
-376 LALAAHLR
+376 LAIAAHLR

-399 LGWLEVK
+399 MGWLEIK
-406 HDPDLQRELIQLVT
+406 HDPGLQRELIQLVT
-420 LLKNA
+420 LLKQA
-425 DVDFSIEAIR
+425 TVDFSIENVR
-435 DTFFL
+435 DTFFR
-440 LSITPEIVQFDE
+440 LSITPEIVNFDE
-452 SLFSFTVKQSDL
+452 SLFSFVVKPSDL
-464 DSVATKIPVSIH
+464 DSIETKIPVSIH

-482 TIGWV
+482 AIGWV

-553 IAVSF
+553 VVVEVLS
-558 QITKT
+558 
-563 VGN
+563 